1 MMVDRREFLLAAASV
16 FATAA
21 FSPQTLA
28 TESGGT
34 VKEADHD
41 MGEMPANW
49 VGKEQIAMLI
59 YPQFTALDMIGPQY
73 MLSGLMGAT
82 VHLVAKTRAP
92 VVSDSKVTFVP
103 SLTFDE
109 CPKDLDVL
117 FVPGGTSGTLAAMQ
131 DPATLAFLADR
142 GSRAKYVTSVCT
154 GSLVLAAAGLLK
166 GYRATSHWA
175 TRELLAE
182 FGAIPEHRR
191 VVFDRNRVTGAG
203 VTAGIDFGLALV
215 EKMRDTEY
223 AKSLQLLAE
232 YDPMPPL
239 DAGSPEK
246 AGEKITK
253 MMSDMVAGF
262 TEQVRQEARRTR
274 KS

>member
-1 MMVDRREFLLAAASV
+1 MVDRREFLLAAASV

-21 FSPQTLA
+21 FSPQALA

-175 TRELLAE
+175 TRELRAE